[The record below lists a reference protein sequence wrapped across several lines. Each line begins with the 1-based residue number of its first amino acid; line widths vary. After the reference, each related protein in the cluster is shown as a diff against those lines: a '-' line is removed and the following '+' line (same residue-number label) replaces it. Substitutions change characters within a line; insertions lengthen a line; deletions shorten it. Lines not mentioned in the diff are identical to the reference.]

1 MTAAAALP
9 TDKTIDFN
17 SGTFENEPD
26 VQSECG
32 TTTSLFAGQH
42 GKSLKCGTITRK
54 SGHLVTLTYTVLL

>member
-1 MTAAAALP
+1 MLFLTDLKQQGPLPGPVMTAAAALP

-32 TTTSLFAGQH
+32 TTSQFAGRM
-42 GKSLKCGTITRK
+42 KS
-54 SGHLVTLTYTVLL
+54 H